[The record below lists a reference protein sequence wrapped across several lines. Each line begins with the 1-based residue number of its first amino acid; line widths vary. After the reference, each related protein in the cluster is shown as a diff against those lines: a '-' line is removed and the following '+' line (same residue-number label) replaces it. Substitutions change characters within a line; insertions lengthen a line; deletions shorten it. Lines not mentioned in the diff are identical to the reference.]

1 MPAYIYPCS
10 EHRVSDNFDAH
21 VARGS
26 VNPGTDF
33 ICSYGSPVVAVKSG
47 TVVTADS
54 SPSGS
59 GGRVITINHGD
70 GTVTDYLH
78 LSVVQVSTGNSV
90 AQGRQIAL
98 SGGSGYGSDRYYGPH
113 LHLALKIGGRNV
125 DFEKYVGGT
134 GPGPGGLTVD
144 GVLGAG
150 TISALQSRLRALG
163 FYGGVLDGKIDPGR
177 SLTVLALQKYLN
189 SRGARLAEDGSGLW
203 QNGTF
208 SQTNKAVQA
217 HCGSLADGI
226 FDVPVSEGIRAL
238 QRRLNAGTF

>member
-1 MPAYIYPCS
+1 MATYIYPCS
-10 EHRVSDNFDAH
+10 EHRVSDDFDAH

-47 TVVTADS
+47 TVVVSDS
-54 SPSGS
+54 NPSGS

-78 LSVVQVSTGNSV
+78 LSVVQVGAGSSV

-125 DFEKYVGGT
+125 DFEKYVGG
-134 GPGPGGLTVD
+134 GSVPGGIPVD
-144 GVLGAG
+144 GVLGAA
-150 TISALQSRLRALG
+150 TISALQTRLKALG
-163 FYGGVLDGKIDPGR
+163 FYSGVIDGVIDPGR

-189 SRGARLAEDGSGLW
+189 SRGARLTEDGSGLW

-208 SQTNKAVQA
+208 SQTNKALQV
-217 HCGSLADGI
+217 HCGGLADGI
-226 FDVPVSEGIRAL
+226 YDVPVSEGIRAL